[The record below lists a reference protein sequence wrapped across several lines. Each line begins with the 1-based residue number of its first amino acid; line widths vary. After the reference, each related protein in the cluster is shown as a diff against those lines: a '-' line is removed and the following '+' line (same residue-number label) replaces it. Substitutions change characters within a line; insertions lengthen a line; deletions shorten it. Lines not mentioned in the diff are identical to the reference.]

1 MTNPRVT
8 RKRFRTVRKLV
19 DSVELRRWWRVAE
32 SNRRHYDFQS
42 YALPTELPRHSRETA
57 RRGTKS
63 ITRQVGP
70 PEGGHH
76 YAVSTVNGCG
86 CLPSISFTPSSS
98 AACAATTT
106 LPLRS

>member
-1 MTNPRVT
+1 MKFLGPRQLRADEEV
-8 RKRFRTVRKLV
+8 
-19 DSVELRRWWRVAE
+19 RRWRGAE

-70 PEGGHH
+70 PEGGH
-76 YAVSTVNGCG
+76 YAVSSVNGCG
-86 CLPSISFTPSSS
+86 CLPSMSFTPSSR

-106 LPLRS
+106 VPLRSS